1 MNWVDVGTS
10 YEYSLFSNKNKS
22 ELQIIYVFAP
32 PMNLFFS
39 ILWFSWFNIHTINIS
54 TPNLF
59 KCVHVGVLSKAMAQQ
74 ICNVNMT
81 QYE

>member
-32 PMNLFFS
+32 RMNLFFQFYDFPD
-39 ILWFSWFNIHTINIS
+39 LIS
-54 TPNLF
+54 TL
-59 KCVHVGVLSKAMAQQ
+59 
-74 ICNVNMT
+74 
-81 QYE
+81 

>member
-32 PMNLFFS
+32 PMNLFFQFYDFPD
-39 ILWFSWFNIHTINIS
+39 LIS
-54 TPNLF
+54 TL
-59 KCVHVGVLSKAMAQQ
+59 
-74 ICNVNMT
+74 
-81 QYE
+81 